1 MKKLAV
7 VVSGWHFPINFYQ
20 QINQQVIPSGW
31 EVDYFCV
38 SHRDPSIAREEKK
51 NILTKLGD
59 GTLERLDKILYED
72 VPSVEWLE
80 SAGWDYSLE
89 PNNCGDWAV
98 TNQWLEKYNY
108 KDYEMLLLTHDDNF
122 LLNNQLFVNTLDNSF
137 SKLFR
142 NDYSLNDLPEFKNA
156 TKNDYSEV
164 EPDDWLILS
173 NAIVNWTGKVRGS
186 FDFFK
191 TELIDKMGGGFDMAR
206 VELDRTG
213 LTDNMDMGYY
223 GNSTPQG
230 GLSMKDWEK
239 PIENFHG
246 FMYNNNLL
254 DRIRYLAPTYRVS
267 PYCLEGERG
276 LLSNTSTPQGK
287 IYRQVVDSF
296 QDEGLLN
303 V

>member
-7 VVSGWHFPINFYQ
+7 VVSGWHFPITFYKQIIQ
-20 QINQQVIPSGW
+20 QTIPLGW

-38 SHRDPSIAREEKK
+38 SHRDPLIAKEEKEV
-51 NILTKLGD
+51 ILSELGD
-59 GTLERLDKILYED
+59 GTLERLDKVLYED

-80 SAGWDYSLE
+80 NAGWNYSLE

-122 LLNNQLFVNTLDNSF
+122 LLNKHLFVNTLDNTF
-137 SKLFR
+137 PKLFR
-142 NDYSLNDLPEFKNA
+142 NDYSLNDLPEFKHA

-164 EPDDWLILS
+164 QPDDWLILS

-191 TELIDKMGGGFDMAR
+191 TELIDKMGGGFDMDR

-223 GNSTPQG
+223 GDSTPQG

-276 LLSNTSTPQGK
+276 LLSNTSTPQGR

>member
-20 QINQQVIPSGW
+20 QINQQVVPTGW

-38 SHRDPSIAREEKK
+38 SHREPSIAREEKQ

-72 VPSVEWLE
+72 VPSIEWLE
-80 SAGWDYSLE
+80 STGWDYSLE

-137 SKLFR
+137 KKLFR

-164 EPDDWLILS
+164 QPDDWLILS

-223 GNSTPQG
+223 GDSTPSG

-276 LLSNTSTPQGK
+276 LLSNTSTPQGR

>member
-1 MKKLAV
+1 
-7 VVSGWHFPINFYQ
+7 
-20 QINQQVIPSGW
+20 
-31 EVDYFCV
+31 
-38 SHRDPSIAREEKK
+38 
-51 NILTKLGD
+51 
-59 GTLERLDKILYED
+59 
-72 VPSVEWLE
+72 
-80 SAGWDYSLE
+80 
-89 PNNCGDWAV
+89 
-98 TNQWLEKYNY
+98 
-108 KDYEMLLLTHDDNF
+108 MLLLTHDDNF

-137 SKLFR
+137 KKLFR

-164 EPDDWLILS
+164 QPDDWLILS

-223 GNSTPQG
+223 GDSTPQG

-246 FMYNNNLL
+246 FMFNNNLL

-276 LLSNTSTPQGK
+276 LLSNTSTPQGS
-287 IYRQVVDSF
+287 IYRKVVDSF

>member
-7 VVSGWHFPINFYQ
+7 VVSGWHFPITFYK
-20 QINQQVIPSGW
+20 QILTQDIPYGW

-38 SHRDPSIAREEKK
+38 SHRDPQIAKEEKET
-51 NILTKLGD
+51 ILSELGD
-59 GTLERLDKILYED
+59 GTLEKLDKILYED

-80 SAGWDYSLE
+80 NAGWYYSLE

-98 TNQWLEKYNY
+98 TNQWLEKHNY
-108 KDYEMLLLTHDDNF
+108 LDYEMLLLTHDDNF
-122 LLNNQLFVNTLDNSF
+122 LLNNHLFVNTLDNSF
-137 SKLFR
+137 NTLFR

-156 TKNDYSEV
+156 QRDDFSSV

-191 TELIDKMGGGFDMAR
+191 TELIEKMGGSFDMSR

-213 LTDNMDMGYY
+213 ETDNMGMGYY
-223 GNSTPQG
+223 GNDTPKD

-239 PIENFHG
+239 PIQDFHK
-246 FMYNNNLL
+246 FMYENQLL
-254 DRIRYLAPTYRVS
+254 DRIRYLSPTYRVS
-267 PYCLEGERG
+267 EYCLEGERG
-276 LLSNTSTPQGK
+276 LLSNTSTPQGRM
-287 IYRQVVDSF
+287 YRDVVDKF
-296 QDEGLLN
+296 EHTGLLN

>member
-7 VVSGWHFPINFYQ
+7 VVSGWHFPITFYKQIIQ
-20 QINQQVIPSGW
+20 QTIPLGW

-38 SHRDPSIAREEKK
+38 SHRDPLIAKEEKEV
-51 NILTKLGD
+51 ILSELGD
-59 GTLERLDKILYED
+59 GTLERLDKVLYED

-80 SAGWDYSLE
+80 NAGWNYSLE

-98 TNQWLEKYNY
+98 TNQWLEKYDY

-122 LLNNQLFVNTLDNSF
+122 LLNNHLFVNTLDNTF

-142 NDYSLNDLPEFKNA
+142 NDYSLNDLPEFKYA

-223 GNSTPQG
+223 GDSTPQG

-246 FMYNNNLL
+246 FMYNNSLL

-296 QDEGLLN
+296 QDEGLFN

>member
-89 PNNCGDWAV
+89 PNNCSDWAV

-191 TELIDKMGGGFDMAR
+191 TELIDKMGGGFDMDR

-223 GNSTPQG
+223 GDSTPQG

-276 LLSNTSTPQGK
+276 LLSNTSTPQGR

>member
-20 QINQQVIPSGW
+20 QINQQVIPTGW

-80 SAGWDYSLE
+80 NAGWNYSLE

-98 TNQWLEKYNY
+98 TNQWLEKYDY
-108 KDYEMLLLTHDDNF
+108 KNYEMLLLTHDDNF

-137 SKLFR
+137 KKLFR

-164 EPDDWLILS
+164 QPDDWLILS

-223 GNSTPQG
+223 GDSTPQG

-246 FMYNNNLL
+246 FMFNNNLL

-276 LLSNTSTPQGK
+276 LLSNTSTPQGS
-287 IYRQVVDSF
+287 IYRKVVDSF

>member
-7 VVSGWHFPINFYQ
+7 VVSGWHFPITFYKQIIQ
-20 QINQQVIPSGW
+20 QTIPLGW

-38 SHRDPSIAREEKK
+38 SHRDPLIAKEEKEV
-51 NILTKLGD
+51 ILSKLGD
-59 GTLERLDKILYED
+59 GTLERLDKVLYED

-80 SAGWDYSLE
+80 NAGWNYRLE

-98 TNQWLEKYNY
+98 TNQWLEKYDY

-122 LLNNQLFVNTLDNSF
+122 LLNNHLFVNTLDNSF
-137 SKLFR
+137 PKLFR

-239 PIENFHG
+239 PIQNFHG
-246 FMYNNNLL
+246 FMYKNNLL

-267 PYCLEGERG
+267 SYCLEGERG

>member
-296 QDEGLLN
+296 QDVGLLI

>member
-7 VVSGWHFPINFYQ
+7 VVSGWHFPITFYKQIIQ
-20 QINQQVIPSGW
+20 QTIPLGW

-38 SHRDPSIAREEKK
+38 SHRDPLIAKEEKEV
-51 NILTKLGD
+51 ILSELGD
-59 GTLERLDKILYED
+59 GTLERLDKVLYED

-80 SAGWDYSLE
+80 NAGWNYSLE

-98 TNQWLEKYNY
+98 TNQWLEKYDY

-122 LLNNQLFVNTLDNSF
+122 LLNNHLFVNTLDNTF

-142 NDYSLNDLPEFKNA
+142 NDYSLNDLPEFKYA

-223 GNSTPQG
+223 GDSTPQG

-246 FMYNNNLL
+246 FMYNNSLL

-287 IYRQVVDSF
+287 IYRQVVNSF
-296 QDEGLLN
+296 QDEGLFN